1 MSLAPAHYPISPT
14 LVGCLAFWLI
24 NAEARKTRRTQR
36 VIRVIG
42 NISSN
47 QSLSC
52 ASSLEYCGN
61 LPPASS
67 APPRY
72 ITKRFGLRRT
82 YEPGARMFA
91 KRAAKSLNLT
101 PRCSRRSLCLFSA
114 RSVSSPGLTS
124 GLGKASHHPRSPCED
139 SPRLS
144 PRLRFL
150 DDRNS
155 QPSIL
160 PRLV

>member
-1 MSLAPAHYPISPT
+1 MPPVHYPISPT
-14 LVGCLAFWLI
+14 SVGCLAFWLI

-42 NISSN
+42 NVSSN
-47 QSLSC
+47 QTLSC

-91 KRAAKSLNLT
+91 KRAAKSLSLA
-101 PRCSRRSLCLFSA
+101 PRCSRRSLCLFSV
-114 RSVSSPGLTS
+114 RPVSRPGFTS
-124 GLGKASHHPRSPCED
+124 GLGKASQHPRSLCED

-155 QPSIL
+155 QRSIL
-160 PRLV
+160 LRLI